1 MGQDSHHFRIKGL
14 THDYVCRIRFRDF
27 EDAMDYASRN
37 CMTRDALGGKSY
49 YVIVKLDCFGNEN
62 SFDRWEI

>member
-1 MGQDSHHFRIKGL
+1 MGQSDHPFRIKAL

-27 EDAMDYASRN
+27 EDAMGYARRN
-37 CMTRDALGGKSY
+37 RLTGDVFGGKSY
-49 YVIVKLDCFGNEN
+49 FVIVKLDDYGNEN